1 MKVLVLLLILAIS
14 TQPMAAGFCHMGP
27 EKGQESAHHMDM
39 SQMKGHDCCDPGDK
53 TAPEGCDPGMKC
65 GPCFLSV
72 PVLPELAAI
81 DTTWN
86 HPVLPAYLPGAIVP
100 GPSSPPFRPPIS

>member
-1 MKVLVLLLILAIS
+1 MKVLVLFLILAIS
-14 TQPMAAGFCHMGP
+14 TQPMAAGSCHMDP
-27 EKGQESAHHMDM
+27 EKGQQSTHHMDM